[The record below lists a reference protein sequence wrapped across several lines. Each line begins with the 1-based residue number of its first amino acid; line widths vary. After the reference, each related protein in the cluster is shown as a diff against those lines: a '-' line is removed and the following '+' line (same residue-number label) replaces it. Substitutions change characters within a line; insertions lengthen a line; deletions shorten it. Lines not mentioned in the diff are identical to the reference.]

1 MREITRKVSSIW
13 TRFRAEV
20 IFIHVLTKLDFHYSR
35 QIIHLWKECSS
46 FEISFFSSLGRH
58 KNEKKTPN
66 KQTQSLSFFLS
77 VWSQVTSSHDP
88 VLDSIFSRRE
98 GREKAA
104 LLTKDNI
111 LNYWPLFAML
121 LFSFPII
128 KHQLSFNE
136 LF

>member
-1 MREITRKVSSIW
+1 MKR
-13 TRFRAEV
+13 
-20 IFIHVLTKLDFHYSR
+20 
-35 QIIHLWKECSS
+35 CSS

-58 KNEKKTPN
+58 KNEKKPN

-77 VWSQVTSSHDP
+77 VWSQVTSSHGQ

-111 LNYWPLFAML
+111 LNILAFVCNAALFL
-121 LFSFPII
+121 P
-128 KHQLSFNE
+128 NN
-136 LF
+136 

>member
-58 KNEKKTPN
+58 KNEKNNLKN
-66 KQTQSLSFFLS
+66 KHNLFPFFFQYGLKS
-77 VWSQVTSSHDP
+77 PQVT
-88 VLDSIFSRRE
+88 VGKE
-98 GREKAA
+98 GKKQICKLR
-104 LLTKDNI
+104 TI
-111 LNYWPLFAML
+111 YWIYWPLFAML

-128 KHQLSFNE
+128 KHRLFFNE